1 MVAKRKATVAANSFD
16 KRSKDTHFRSQ
27 YQTVYQSFQE
37 KPKTMF
43 QVEIETGVPR
53 PYVCRYV
60 DAMRKEGLTQ
70 EVKKGR
76 CPISKWDKVGFY
88 STDPALFNKLDTT
101 QLNLFDDVNQS

>member
-1 MVAKRKATVAANSFD
+1 METKRKATVAAESFD
-16 KRSKDTHFRSQ
+16 KRSKDSHFRSQ

-60 DAMRKEGLTQ
+60 GAMRKGESIQ
-70 EVKKGR
+70 VVKKGR

-88 STDPALFNKLDTT
+88 STDTALFNKLDIQ
-101 QLNLFDDVNQS
+101 QLNLFNDVNES